1 MSSALSPL
9 DSQRRSLPVRPLE
22 TKPAKSN
29 SAQGRRGGVKFVLL
43 HHGGC
48 TGVGFHYRIDADGR
62 VNAELDESKRGQHP
76 RSIGIVVDG
85 DFDAAAPNEAQL
97 AALRKLLLK
106 LKLRYPAVEL
116 GAHRQVRGGVQTTC
130 PGKRF
135 PMKALADWSRTGL
148 LDERDEVLRRD
159 FEAQYSK
166 I

>member
-1 MSSALSPL
+1 M
-9 DSQRRSLPVRPLE
+9 
-22 TKPAKSN
+22 
-29 SAQGRRGGVKFVLL
+29 
-43 HHGGC
+43 
-48 TGVGFHYRIDADGR
+48 
-62 VNAELDESKRGQHP
+62 
-76 RSIGIVVDG
+76 DG
-85 DFDAAAPNEAQL
+85 DFDVGVPSDVQL

-130 PGKRF
+130 PGRWF

>member
-1 MSSALSPL
+1 M
-9 DSQRRSLPVRPLE
+9 E
-22 TKPAKSN
+22 TKTDKPRAVH
-29 SAQGRRGGVKFVLL
+29 ARRGGVKFVLL

-48 TGVGFHYRIDADGR
+48 KGDGFHYRIDAVGR
-62 VNAELDESKRGQHP
+62 INAELDESERGQNP
-76 RSIGIVVDG
+76 RSIGVVVDG
-85 DFDAAAPNEAQL
+85 DFDVGVPSDVQL

-130 PGKRF
+130 PGRWF

>member
-1 MSSALSPL
+1 M
-9 DSQRRSLPVRPLE
+9 E
-22 TKPAKSN
+22 
-29 SAQGRRGGVKFVLL
+29 
-43 HHGGC
+43 
-48 TGVGFHYRIDADGR
+48 
-62 VNAELDESKRGQHP
+62 
-76 RSIGIVVDG
+76 G
-85 DFDAAAPNEAQL
+85 DFDAGVPSDVQL

-130 PGKRF
+130 PGRRF

-159 FEAQYSK
+159 FEVQYSK